1 MESITV
7 QLKLLF
13 VAGPAYRIVGEAG
26 QMSRYDSGQETERL
40 LYRFFYCEIEWNVT
54 MTDGKLNAVDP
65 MIRVNPFLKNNETDE
80 SLT

>member
-40 LYRFFYCEIEWNVT
+40 LYRFFLLWNR
-54 MTDGKLNAVDP
+54 MKRHNDRREAECG
-65 MIRVNPFLKNNETDE
+65 
-80 SLT
+80 